1 MDGADLRD
9 SWKLLEP
16 RQRRGAVVL
25 LVLMVVGAALETIG
39 VGLAIPVIAL
49 LAGGGSSELLP
60 SEMQAWLAEQDR
72 SYVVLAG
79 VLALL
84 GAYLVKALYRL
95 ALTWQ
100 QNRYAFGVQWSL
112 SNRLFAAYLHRPW
125 SFHLQHNSATLVQA
139 VTQEVDQFA
148 FGVVVPSLAFVSEAL
163 VVAAL
168 GALLL
173 LIEPTGGLL
182 VIGVLGVVG
191 YGFHRVTD
199 ARADGLTTERRRL
212 DRLRFRVLQQ
222 GFGGIKEARL
232 LHREGEFIRQ
242 FSAAGERSARIGRH
256 VQTLRDLPRLWIE
269 VLAVAGLAVLVV
281 VMTMRGRPAD
291 TIVPVAGLFAVAVFR
306 LVPSVSRM
314 LTAVHAVGLGLV
326 SVRSLSVALSNA
338 SAPETVTTRHG
349 PADWDCIQV
358 DRLHFSYPS
367 PPSTVLRD
375 VSLSIVRGQAIGLI
389 GPSGSGKST
398 LVDVML
404 GLLAP
409 GSGRV
414 LVGGTDIATCMDWWQ
429 RRIGYVPQV
438 IYLLDDSVRRNV
450 AFGIAEDRIDDAAV
464 ARAIS
469 LAHLD
474 GFVAALPNG
483 LATVVGERGVRIS
496 GGQRQRIGIAR
507 ALYHDPEVL
516 VLDEATS
523 ALDGE
528 TEATVMEAI
537 DALHGSKTIVVIA
550 HRAATVARCDRVLR
564 IEGGSVQEEVIP
576 HG

>member
-1 MDGADLRD
+1 
-9 SWKLLEP
+9 
-16 RQRRGAVVL
+16 
-25 LVLMVVGAALETIG
+25 
-39 VGLAIPVIAL
+39 
-49 LAGGGSSELLP
+49 
-60 SEMQAWLAEQDR
+60 
-72 SYVVLAG
+72 
-79 VLALL
+79 
-84 GAYLVKALYRL
+84 
-95 ALTWQ
+95 
-100 QNRYAFGVQWSL
+100 
-112 SNRLFAAYLHRPW
+112 
-125 SFHLQHNSATLVQA
+125 
-139 VTQEVDQFA
+139 
-148 FGVVVPSLAFVSEAL
+148 
-163 VVAAL
+163 
-168 GALLL
+168 
-173 LIEPTGGLL
+173 
-182 VIGVLGVVG
+182 
-191 YGFHRVTD
+191 
-199 ARADGLTTERRRL
+199 
-212 DRLRFRVLQQ
+212 
-222 GFGGIKEARL
+222 
-232 LHREGEFIRQ
+232 
-242 FSAAGERSARIGRH
+242 
-256 VQTLRDLPRLWIE
+256 
-269 VLAVAGLAVLVV
+269 
-281 VMTMRGRPAD
+281 MRGRPAD

-326 SVRSLSVALSNA
+326 SVRSLSVTLSNA

-375 VSLSIVRGQAIGLI
+375 VSLSIVRGQAVGLI

-474 GFVAALPNG
+474 GFVADLPNG

>member
-9 SWKLLEP
+9 SWNLLEA
-16 RQRRGAVVL
+16 RQKRGAVVL
-25 LVLMVVGAALETIG
+25 SVLMLIGAALETIG
-39 VGLAIPVIAL
+39 VGLAIPVLAL

-60 SEMQAWLAEQDR
+60 RVVRAALAEQDR

-79 VLALL
+79 VFVLL
-84 GAYLVKALYRL
+84 FAYLFKAVFRL
-95 ALTWQ
+95 ALIWQ
-100 QNRYAFGVQWSL
+100 QNRFAFQVQWSL
-112 SNRLFAAYLHRPW
+112 SNRMFAAYLQRPW
-125 SFHLQHNSATLVQA
+125 SFHLQHNSASLVQA

-163 VVAAL
+163 VVTAL

-173 LIEPTGGLL
+173 LIEPTGGSL
-182 VIGVLGVVG
+182 VIAVLGVVG

-199 ARADGLTTERRRL
+199 ARADALTIERRRL

-222 GFGGIKEARL
+222 GFGGVKEARL

-242 FSAAGERSARIGRH
+242 FSAAGEQSARIGRY

-281 VMTMRGRPAD
+281 VMTMRGRPTD

-314 LTAVHAVGLGLV
+314 LTAAHAVGLGLV
-326 SVRSLSVALSNA
+326 SVRSLSVALSSA
-338 SAPETVTTRHG
+338 SAPGTASACHG
-349 PADWDCIQV
+349 PAEWDRIQV

-367 PPSTVLRD
+367 PPSPVLRD
-375 VSLSIVRGQAIGLI
+375 VSFSILKGQAVAFIGQ
-389 GPSGSGKST
+389 SGSGKST
-398 LVDVML
+398 LVDLML

-438 IYLLDDSVRRNV
+438 IFILDDSVRRNV
-450 AFGIAEDRIDDAAV
+450 AFGVAEDRIDDAAV
-464 ARAIS
+464 ARAVS

-474 GFVAALPNG
+474 GFVASLPNG
-483 LATVVGERGVRIS
+483 LSTVVGERGVRIS

-550 HRAATVARCDRVLR
+550 HRSATVARCDRVLR
-564 IEGGSVQEEVIP
+564 IDGGSVQEEVAA